1 MWSINNHSWSLGAQ
15 CIRTTKYSKCNG
27 LVIALAPRVA
37 PRVVACLFNL
47 VGVHGATRVLTRE
60 DREKDIDDVD

>member
-1 MWSINNHSWSLGAQ
+1 M
-15 CIRTTKYSKCNG
+15 NG

-47 VGVHGATRVLTRE
+47 VGVHGATQVLTRE